1 MKKSCSGGE
10 KLIFTMEQVLVF
22 YKKWCNSSNIPFGNF
37 RYFFRTWTIEKIAAA
52 STKTFTIQIVPVLQ
66 QQTPCCYTEQ
76 AKNNLEW
83 SNCQ

>member
-1 MKKSCSGGE
+1 M
-10 KLIFTMEQVLVF
+10 IFTKEQV
-22 YKKWCNSSNIPFGNF
+22 WCFTKNDVILPTYLLAIFNI
-37 RYFFRTWTIEKIAAA
+37 FFRTWTIEKIAAA